1 MRFFIAGLGNSYR
14 AWNLIEKVVPIADD
28 LGYYGAVMPDHFM
41 YDRSETPDRNSTVDT
56 WTAFSYL
63 AAKTRRLMLATLVTP
78 IPLRPPAILAKVIA
92 TVDLISSGRAILGVG
107 AGWSQTEFDGY
118 SEWNDA
124 KTRVDK
130 TDEGVQ
136 LIKRLWTEN
145 KVDFQGRFYEA
156 KGAVVEPKPVQKP
169 YPPLL
174 FGGVSPRMLRM
185 AGRHADL
192 CFIAPWVK
200 ISFTS
205 AKSTVEKAAAKA
217 RRSSRILFGTGA
229 PRLQGGK
236 FDMKTLIKDVHVAK
250 DNGCE
255 FYVTAFP
262 QDDYAAM
269 MKAVL
274 SRRITFI
281 LIIDQACN
289 RDSQG
294 PLTSQDRIQ
303 FLLLPSQLCVH
314 SSTPN
319 YYSQTLLILS
329 IT

>member
-1 MRFFIAGLGNSYR
+1 LDAVDKSSGPFPLNMRFFIAGLGNSYR
-14 AWNLIEKVVPIADD
+14 TWKLIEEVVPIADD
-28 LGYYGAVMPDHFM
+28 LEYYGVVMPDHFM
-41 YDRSETPDRNSTVDT
+41 YDRSELADRNSTVDT

-78 IPLRPPAILAKVIA
+78 IPLRPPGILAKIVA
-92 TVDLISSGRAILGVG
+92 TVDVISSGRAILGVG

-118 SEWNDA
+118 SEWDDP

-130 TDEGVQ
+130 TDEGVR

-145 KVDFQGRFYEA
+145 QIDFQGRFYKA
-156 KGAVVEPKPVQKP
+156 KGAAVEPKPVQKP

-205 AKSTVEKAAAKA
+205 AKSIVEKAAAKA
-217 RRSSRILFGTGA
+217 KRSSRILFGTGA
-229 PRLQGGK
+229 PRLQRGK
-236 FDMKTLIKDVHVAK
+236 FDMKALAEDVQTANS
-250 DNGCE
+250 NGCE

-262 QDDYAAM
+262 QDDYVSN
-269 MKAVL
+269 MKQF
-274 SRRITFI
+274 SREI
-281 LIIDQACN
+281 
-289 RDSQG
+289 
-294 PLTSQDRIQ
+294 
-303 FLLLPSQLCVH
+303 LPSYR
-314 SSTPN
+314 S
-319 YYSQTLLILS
+319 
-329 IT
+329 